1 MHCFKTTT
9 IGRCVLRL
17 EQPTS
22 GEIIFRD
29 ERLDTLS
36 IKDFQ
41 EKRSNLQI
49 VFQDPLDSLNP
60 RWTVEQ
66 VLKEPLDLHTKM
78 TEQEKM
84 SRISELLNLV
94 GLEASMRQALP
105 REMSAGRQ
113 QRTSIARAI
122 ASNPDFIV
130 LDEPTSALTPETTAE
145 IIRLLMDLST
155 SLGISYLFIS
165 HDLTTIKYI
174 CHRVVVLYLGQIV
187 EVGTKEQ
194 VFNDPKH
201 PYSRALLAA
210 HLFPDTSDRRVD
222 RDVRESLEGEI
233 PSPVTE
239 NLPKGCYLYGRCSHQ
254 LDQCRDMKQKLT
266 KMEDGRF
273 VGCWRVSEGA
283 L

>member
-1 MHCFKTTT
+1 M
-9 IGRCVLRL
+9 
-17 EQPTS
+17 
-22 GEIIFRD
+22 
-29 ERLDTLS
+29 
-36 IKDFQ
+36 
-41 EKRSNLQI
+41 
-49 VFQDPLDSLNP
+49 
-60 RWTVEQ
+60 
-66 VLKEPLDLHTKM
+66 
-78 TEQEKM
+78 
-84 SRISELLNLV
+84 
-94 GLEASMRQALP
+94 
-105 REMSAGRQ
+105 
-113 QRTSIARAI
+113 
-122 ASNPDFIV
+122 
-130 LDEPTSALTPETTAE
+130 
-145 IIRLLMDLST
+145 
-155 SLGISYLFIS
+155 
-165 HDLTTIKYI
+165 
-174 CHRVVVLYLGQIV
+174 LYLGQIV